1 MAAKKI
7 NLIEALQAA
16 TAEDLADIDARI
28 TAVRDK
34 IEATLRAQRGEL
46 DALLAARK
54 LIDLRINGRPSKAV
68 KGAAKKGASPA
79 DGGGSELACAIHDL
93 LTKEG
98 SLPVAAIAQR
108 LGKTNAAIGVCV
120 ARSSWFSRTS
130 DGDVQIA
137 RAS

>member
-1 MAAKKI
+1 MTAKKI

-54 LIDLRINGRPSKAV
+54 LIDLRINGRPP

-108 LGKTNAAIGVCV
+108 LGRAPQAIGVCV
-120 ARSSWFSRTS
+120 AKSEWFSRTP
-130 DGDVQIA
+130 DGDVEIA